1 MKKLLSGGLLAAVTL
16 LAAACGG
23 SDTTPVVVYSPHG
36 RDLLELLE
44 KTYEAEHP
52 EVDVRWL
59 DMGSQKVLERIRSEA
74 ANPQADVWFG
84 GPSTIFARGAKD
96 GLLQPFRPSWADAVP
111 AASRQPAGLYHGV
124 FRSMPVL
131 VYNTN
136 LVPEAD
142 APTDWESLLDPR
154 FQGRVLMRDPL
165 ESGTMRTFFGM
176 ILSRSV
182 EETGTADRGF
192 GWLLRLDAQTK
203 EYVPDPILM
212 LTKLV
217 RGEGAVTV
225 WDLTD
230 ILFQRDKNA
239 PLGYRFPSSG
249 TPVIDDAIGLVA
261 NAPHPE
267 AARGFIEW
275 AGSPEALRLAA
286 AQAYRVPA
294 RTDLPVADLPSWAR
308 EVLGQLT
315 VARFD
320 AAMVSEQGPEWM
332 AQWDRTVRGRGAG
345 HP

>member
-1 MKKLLSGGLLAAVTL
+1 MKPTRSLFFAAALLAT
-16 LAAACGG
+16 ACRGG
-23 SDTTPVVVYSPHG
+23 DTTPVVIYSPHG

-44 KTYEAEHP
+44 KTYEAGHP
-52 EVDVRWL
+52 GIDVRWL

-96 GLLQPFRPSWADAVP
+96 GLLEAYRPSWADAVP
-111 AASRQPAGLYHGV
+111 AASRQSEGLYHGI

-131 VYNTN
+131 VYNTR
-136 LVPEAD
+136 LVPEAE
-142 APTDWESLLDPR
+142 APTDWESLLEPR
-154 FQGRVLMRDPL
+154 FKGQVLMRDPL

-176 ILSRSV
+176 VLARSV
-182 EETGTADRGF
+182 EETGTTDRGF
-192 GWLLRLDAQTK
+192 AWLGRLDAQTK

-239 PLGYRFPSSG
+239 PLGFRFPASG

-261 NAPHPE
+261 KAPHGE
-267 AARGFIEW
+267 AARGFIDW
-275 AGSPEALRLAA
+275 VGSPEALRLAA
-286 AQAYRVPA
+286 ERAYRVPA
-294 RTDLPVADLPSWAR
+294 RSDLPAAELPAWAQ
-308 EVLGQLT
+308 EVLGQMT
-315 VARFD
+315 PARYNG
-320 AAMVSEQGPEWM
+320 ALVVEHGPEWM
-332 AQWDRTVRGRGAG
+332 AQWDRRVRGQGAAS
-345 HP
+345 P